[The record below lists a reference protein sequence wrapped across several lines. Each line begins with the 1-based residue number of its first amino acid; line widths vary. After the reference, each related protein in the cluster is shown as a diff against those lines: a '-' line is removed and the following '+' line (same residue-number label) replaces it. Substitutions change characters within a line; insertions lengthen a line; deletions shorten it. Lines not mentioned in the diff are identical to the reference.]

1 VSVDGNADPTRVMQ
15 GQNAGFV
22 TRLTANVVDGL
33 LLTVT
38 WVGLLLFI
46 GLVRFVAHPLRGFE
60 LPAPP
65 TWVSGLTLCV
75 LAILYFTVTW
85 GGSGRSIGKRMAGLR
100 VTGPGSQPLG
110 GGRAF
115 LRATLC
121 VVFPI
126 GFLWLLVSARSQSLY
141 DIVLS
146 TSVVYD
152 WGFRPHPA
160 AASQRTP
167 H

>member
-1 VSVDGNADPTRVMQ
+1 MQ
-15 GQNAGFV
+15 GRNAGFV
-22 TRLTANVVDGL
+22 TRLSANVIDGVVL
-33 LLTVT
+33 AVT
-38 WVGLLLFI
+38 WIGFI
-46 GLVRFVAHPLRGFE
+46 LMAGLVRYIAHPLRGYR
-60 LPAPP
+60 LLAPP
-65 TWVSGLTLCV
+65 TWVSGTTICL

-85 GGSGRSIGKRMAGLR
+85 SGSGRSIGKSMAGVRLR
-100 VTGPGSQPLG
+100 RPAGGPVG

-126 GFLWLLVSARSQSLY
+126 GFLWLLVDRRNRSLY

-146 TSVVYD
+146 TAVVYD
-152 WGFRPHPA
+152 WGLHPHDPTA
-160 AASQRTP
+160 DVKAS

>member
-1 VSVDGNADPTRVMQ
+1 MSVDGSADPTRVMQ
-15 GQNAGFV
+15 GRNAGFV

-38 WVGLLLFI
+38 WVGLLLFV

-65 TWVSGLTLCV
+65 TWVSGLTLCG

-85 GGSGRSIGKRMAGLR
+85 GGSGRSIGNRMAGLR
-100 VTGPGSQPLG
+100 VTGRGAQPLG

-115 LRATLC
+115 VRATLC

-126 GFLWLLVSARSQSLY
+126 GFLWLLFSARNRSLY
-141 DIVLS
+141 DNLLA
-146 TSVVYD
+146 TDVVYD
-152 WGFRPHPA
+152 WGLRPFAQSESVGAP
-160 AASQRTP
+160 P
-167 H
+167 

>member
-1 VSVDGNADPTRVMQ
+1 VSVNGDADPTRAMQ
-15 GQNAGFV
+15 GKNAGFV

-38 WVGLLLFI
+38 WVGVLLFV

-65 TWVSGLTLCV
+65 TWVSGLTLCL

-100 VTGPGSQPLG
+100 VTGSAAPPLG
-110 GGRAF
+110 HGRAF
-115 LRATLC
+115 LRASLC

-126 GFLWLLVSARSQSLY
+126 GFLWLLVSARNRSLY

-152 WGFRPHPA
+152 WGFRPYAPA
-160 AASQRTP
+160 ESQRTP

>member
-1 VSVDGNADPTRVMQ
+1 VSVNGAADPTRAMQ
-15 GQNAGFV
+15 GKNAGFI

-33 LLTVT
+33 VLTVT
-38 WVGLLLFI
+38 WVGVLLFI

-65 TWVSGLTLCV
+65 TWVSGLTLCL

-85 GGSGRSIGKRMAGLR
+85 GGSGRSIGKRMAGVRL
-100 VTGPGSQPLG
+100 TADAGGPVRLG
-110 GGRAF
+110 RSFFRAV
-115 LRATLC
+115 LC

-126 GFLWLLVSARSQSLY
+126 GFLWLLFSARNQSVY
-141 DIVLS
+141 DIWLS

-152 WGFRPHPA
+152 WGLHPHVSEPGV
-160 AASQRTP
+160 RTTR
-167 H
+167 